1 MTQTNKFEDLTPS
14 YDVELGLYKDALDE
28 AFNNKKV
35 RNIAITGSYGSG
47 KSSLIETYKR
57 EKKLPA
63 IHISLAHFERE
74 EETDQDNIINILEG
88 KIINQLVQQI
98 NPDDIPQT
106 RFKIKKEIN
115 EKRIKKF
122 LYVILVI
129 VICLIINICFENW
142 KDLIIGI
149 SRELELPYLLF
160 FCSYFFQIV
169 TFLCLLS
176 SLIYIIYNVVLIQKN
191 KQLVKKAVVKDIEIE
206 VFDESNDSFFD
217 KYLNEVLYIFINSKI
232 NTFVFEDMDRYNDN
246 YIFEKLK
253 EINTLVN
260 NKVNNRV
267 IRFVYLL
274 KDDTFI
280 SKDRTKFFDF
290 IIPVIPV
297 VDSSNSYNKLKE
309 RFQKNGILD
318 QFDQNFL
325 SDISLYIDEY
335 RILKNICNEYLIY
348 DSKLNVIDLDPNK
361 LFAMIVYKN
370 IFPKDFSMLQ
380 MNLGY
385 VKEVFD
391 KKTKITEVIESNLR
405 EEIENLKTELSTTK
419 DIRQNEIDELDAT
432 YFVLPDNLKIDSTD
446 LEDISNGV
454 ELIKMIKS
462 NNYDVDEYGRNGF
475 FISEKNLKNNF
486 NKLLEIPEY
495 KKKFDILTKG
505 KANEI
510 QRIDKELIVKRNEL
524 EQIKRKSLSEL
535 INRDNKEEIFNNKV
549 DENNEDDKNDKYLYI
564 KKSPYFDLLKYII
577 NNGYIN
583 ENTYFDYMSYFYPNG
598 ISQNDKI
605 FLRSITDQKALDYD
619 YRIDSPIKVYKRI
632 NKKYYLDP
640 EVLNNSLLSYLLS
653 ADKEDELLK
662 INQLL
667 KTNNNLDFITQYFD
681 TYINTDKFCFY
692 FLNDSEVIRKI
703 VLKEEIKAVEMIKYA
718 LSFNDLEL
726 DENTIDF
733 INDHSEIADG
743 YKIVY
748 DKYSYIEY
756 INNTKD
762 ETLKQRITENIG
774 DKLVNNLKNNKIKF
788 THIDFQ
794 KVDLSFLEIIYKN
807 HCYDIS
813 FDHVKQMMEYFYK
826 LSSDCDYYSKNAT
839 LVFSN
844 KEQSLYQ
851 YIIENPNTYLNMI
864 LNSSNNKINDNEEV
878 VIEILNMNNLE
889 NNLKESY
896 IERLD
901 TKVTNISSVDSELWD
916 SLLINRK
923 VYETEDNIIRYFNEY
938 QELDDVLIDFIN
950 LFEKEIIF
958 DFSKIEEKYGEE
970 IRSKFFNK
978 IVKCNELKD
987 KQYNSIFKNCNRYYK
1002 YFSIENLNEDKVDI
1016 LIRCKV
1022 IRMNSETLIFMRKE
1036 YSNNIGNYLDNYSND
1051 YYDLI
1056 IDNIQLFDYDELLY
1070 ILESNQFSV
1079 LQKTNLMDCTDRTI
1093 TYSFNYLDKVKIDI
1107 LANHLDEDDYQLIS
1121 DGFNNETDD
1130 VKNKISEVF
1139 NGNLSIVISKNISMN
1154 QELLFNL
1161 FDEYEINENRKLLL
1175 INNSIE
1181 KYDFDSIRKCFEYIS
1196 GENFNDI
1203 FMGKNPKITINDTNE
1218 SILHILKSKEIVSS
1232 FKEENDYYRVYIK
1245 HRK

>member
-1 MTQTNKFEDLTPS
+1 M
-14 YDVELGLYKDALDE
+14 
-28 AFNNKKV
+28 
-35 RNIAITGSYGSG
+35 
-47 KSSLIETYKR
+47 
-57 EKKLPA
+57 
-63 IHISLAHFERE
+63 
-74 EETDQDNIINILEG
+74 
-88 KIINQLVQQI
+88 
-98 NPDDIPQT
+98 
-106 RFKIKKEIN
+106 
-115 EKRIKKF
+115 
-122 LYVILVI
+122 
-129 VICLIINICFENW
+129 
-142 KDLIIGI
+142 
-149 SRELELPYLLF
+149 
-160 FCSYFFQIV
+160 
-169 TFLCLLS
+169 
-176 SLIYIIYNVVLIQKN
+176 
-191 KQLVKKAVVKDIEIE
+191 
-206 VFDESNDSFFD
+206 
-217 KYLNEVLYIFINSKI
+217 
-232 NTFVFEDMDRYNDN
+232 
-246 YIFEKLK
+246 
-253 EINTLVN
+253 
-260 NKVNNRV
+260 
-267 IRFVYLL
+267 
-274 KDDTFI
+274 
-280 SKDRTKFFDF
+280 
-290 IIPVIPV
+290 
-297 VDSSNSYNKLKE
+297 
-309 RFQKNGILD
+309 D

-970 IRSKFFNK
+970 IRSKFFNQ

>member
-1 MTQTNKFEDLTPS
+1 
-14 YDVELGLYKDALDE
+14 
-28 AFNNKKV
+28 
-35 RNIAITGSYGSG
+35 
-47 KSSLIETYKR
+47 
-57 EKKLPA
+57 
-63 IHISLAHFERE
+63 
-74 EETDQDNIINILEG
+74 
-88 KIINQLVQQI
+88 
-98 NPDDIPQT
+98 
-106 RFKIKKEIN
+106 
-115 EKRIKKF
+115 
-122 LYVILVI
+122 
-129 VICLIINICFENW
+129 
-142 KDLIIGI
+142 
-149 SRELELPYLLF
+149 
-160 FCSYFFQIV
+160 
-169 TFLCLLS
+169 
-176 SLIYIIYNVVLIQKN
+176 
-191 KQLVKKAVVKDIEIE
+191 
-206 VFDESNDSFFD
+206 
-217 KYLNEVLYIFINSKI
+217 
-232 NTFVFEDMDRYNDN
+232 MDRYNDN

-619 YRIDSPIKVYKRI
+619 YRIDSPIKVY

-653 ADKEDELLK
+653 ADKEYELLK

-970 IRSKFFNK
+970 IRSKFFNQ

-1093 TYSFNYLDKVKIDI
+1093 TYSFNYLDKVKIAI

>member
-1 MTQTNKFEDLTPS
+1 
-14 YDVELGLYKDALDE
+14 
-28 AFNNKKV
+28 
-35 RNIAITGSYGSG
+35 
-47 KSSLIETYKR
+47 
-57 EKKLPA
+57 
-63 IHISLAHFERE
+63 
-74 EETDQDNIINILEG
+74 
-88 KIINQLVQQI
+88 
-98 NPDDIPQT
+98 
-106 RFKIKKEIN
+106 
-115 EKRIKKF
+115 
-122 LYVILVI
+122 
-129 VICLIINICFENW
+129 
-142 KDLIIGI
+142 
-149 SRELELPYLLF
+149 
-160 FCSYFFQIV
+160 
-169 TFLCLLS
+169 
-176 SLIYIIYNVVLIQKN
+176 
-191 KQLVKKAVVKDIEIE
+191 
-206 VFDESNDSFFD
+206 
-217 KYLNEVLYIFINSKI
+217 
-232 NTFVFEDMDRYNDN
+232 
-246 YIFEKLK
+246 
-253 EINTLVN
+253 
-260 NKVNNRV
+260 
-267 IRFVYLL
+267 
-274 KDDTFI
+274 
-280 SKDRTKFFDF
+280 
-290 IIPVIPV
+290 
-297 VDSSNSYNKLKE
+297 
-309 RFQKNGILD
+309 
-318 QFDQNFL
+318 
-325 SDISLYIDEY
+325 
-335 RILKNICNEYLIY
+335 
-348 DSKLNVIDLDPNK
+348 
-361 LFAMIVYKN
+361 MIVYKN

-454 ELIKMIKS
+454 ELIKTIKS

-970 IRSKFFNK
+970 IRSKFFNQ

>member
-1 MTQTNKFEDLTPS
+1 
-14 YDVELGLYKDALDE
+14 
-28 AFNNKKV
+28 
-35 RNIAITGSYGSG
+35 
-47 KSSLIETYKR
+47 
-57 EKKLPA
+57 
-63 IHISLAHFERE
+63 
-74 EETDQDNIINILEG
+74 
-88 KIINQLVQQI
+88 
-98 NPDDIPQT
+98 
-106 RFKIKKEIN
+106 
-115 EKRIKKF
+115 
-122 LYVILVI
+122 
-129 VICLIINICFENW
+129 
-142 KDLIIGI
+142 
-149 SRELELPYLLF
+149 
-160 FCSYFFQIV
+160 
-169 TFLCLLS
+169 
-176 SLIYIIYNVVLIQKN
+176 
-191 KQLVKKAVVKDIEIE
+191 
-206 VFDESNDSFFD
+206 
-217 KYLNEVLYIFINSKI
+217 
-232 NTFVFEDMDRYNDN
+232 
-246 YIFEKLK
+246 
-253 EINTLVN
+253 
-260 NKVNNRV
+260 
-267 IRFVYLL
+267 
-274 KDDTFI
+274 
-280 SKDRTKFFDF
+280 
-290 IIPVIPV
+290 
-297 VDSSNSYNKLKE
+297 
-309 RFQKNGILD
+309 
-318 QFDQNFL
+318 
-325 SDISLYIDEY
+325 
-335 RILKNICNEYLIY
+335 
-348 DSKLNVIDLDPNK
+348 
-361 LFAMIVYKN
+361 MIVYKN

-970 IRSKFFNK
+970 IRSKFFNQ

-1093 TYSFNYLDKVKIDI
+1093 TYSFNYLDKVKIAI

>member
-1 MTQTNKFEDLTPS
+1 MIQKNKFEDLTPS
-14 YDVELGLYKDALDE
+14 NDVELGLYKDALDE

-115 EKRIKKF
+115 EKRIKKY

-149 SRELELPYLLF
+149 SRELALPYLLF

-176 SLIYIIYNVVLIQKN
+176 SLIYIIYNVVLIQNN

-419 DIRQNEIDELDAT
+419 DIRQSEIDELDAT
-432 YFVLPDNLKIDSTD
+432 FFVQPNILKVGSTD

-454 ELIKMIKS
+454 ELIKMIKD
-462 NNYDVDEYGRNGF
+462 NNYDVTGYNRNGYRVT
-475 FISEKNLKNNF
+475 KNLKNDF
-486 NKLLEIPEY
+486 EKLLEIPEY
-495 KKKFDILTKG
+495 KKKFDILIKE
-505 KANEI
+505 KDNEI
-510 QRIDKELIVKRNEL
+510 QRIDKELIAKRNEL
-524 EQIKRKSLSEL
+524 DQIKRKSLSEL

-549 DENNEDDKNDKYLYI
+549 DENQVDDKNDKYLYI
-564 KKSPYFDLLKYII
+564 KESPYFDLLKYII
-577 NNGYIN
+577 SNGYIN

-667 KTNNNLDFITQYFD
+667 KTNNNIDFITQYFD

-692 FLNDSEVIRKI
+692 FLNDSEVIKKI
-703 VLKEEIKAVEMIKYA
+703 VLKEEMKAVEMIKYV

-748 DKYSYIEY
+748 DKYSYIEH

-762 ETLKQRITENIG
+762 EILKQRITENIG
-774 DKLVNNLKNNKIKF
+774 DKLVNNLKNSKIKF

-807 HCYDIS
+807 NCYDIS

-839 LVFSN
+839 LVFSK

-889 NNLKESY
+889 NNLKETY
-896 IERLD
+896 IERLE
-901 TKVTNISSVDSELWD
+901 TKVTNISGVDSELWD

-923 VYETEDNIIRYFNEY
+923 VYETEDNIISYFNEY

-970 IRSKFFNK
+970 IRSKFFNQ

-987 KQYNSIFKNCNRYYK
+987 KQYNSIFRNCNRYYK

-1121 DGFNNETDD
+1121 DGFNNEIDD

-1139 NGNLSIVISKNISMN
+1139 NSNLSIVISKNISMN

>member
-1 MTQTNKFEDLTPS
+1 MS
-14 YDVELGLYKDALDE
+14 
-28 AFNNKKV
+28 
-35 RNIAITGSYGSG
+35 
-47 KSSLIETYKR
+47 
-57 EKKLPA
+57 
-63 IHISLAHFERE
+63 
-74 EETDQDNIINILEG
+74 
-88 KIINQLVQQI
+88 
-98 NPDDIPQT
+98 
-106 RFKIKKEIN
+106 
-115 EKRIKKF
+115 
-122 LYVILVI
+122 
-129 VICLIINICFENW
+129 
-142 KDLIIGI
+142 
-149 SRELELPYLLF
+149 
-160 FCSYFFQIV
+160 
-169 TFLCLLS
+169 
-176 SLIYIIYNVVLIQKN
+176 
-191 KQLVKKAVVKDIEIE
+191 
-206 VFDESNDSFFD
+206 
-217 KYLNEVLYIFINSKI
+217 
-232 NTFVFEDMDRYNDN
+232 
-246 YIFEKLK
+246 
-253 EINTLVN
+253 
-260 NKVNNRV
+260 
-267 IRFVYLL
+267 
-274 KDDTFI
+274 
-280 SKDRTKFFDF
+280 
-290 IIPVIPV
+290 
-297 VDSSNSYNKLKE
+297 
-309 RFQKNGILD
+309 KNGILD

-970 IRSKFFNK
+970 IRSKFFNQ

>member
-1 MTQTNKFEDLTPS
+1 MTQSNKFEDLTPS

-74 EETDQDNIINILEG
+74 EGTDQDNIINILEG

-115 EKRIKKF
+115 EQRIKKY
-122 LYVILVI
+122 LYVILVF

-149 SRELELPYLLF
+149 SRELEFPYLLF
-160 FCSYFFQIV
+160 FCSYFFQII

-176 SLIYIIYNVVLIQKN
+176 SLIYIIYNVVLLQKN

-232 NTFVFEDMDRYNDN
+232 DTFVFEDMDRYNDN

-274 KDDTFI
+274 KDDTFT

-309 RFQKNGILD
+309 RFQKNGILN

-335 RILKNICNEYLIY
+335 RILKNICNEYLMY

-405 EEIENLKTELSTTK
+405 EEIENLKTELSSTK
-419 DIRQNEIDELDAT
+419 DIRQSEIDELDAT
-432 YFVLPDNLKIDSTD
+432 FFVHPNILRIGSTYLK
-446 LEDISNGV
+446 DIKTGA
-454 ELIKMIKS
+454 ELIKTIKD
-462 NNYDVDEYGRNGF
+462 NNYDVIGYDRNGYS
-475 FISEKNLKNNF
+475 IRKNLKNNF
-486 NKLLEIPEY
+486 EKLLEIPEY
-495 KKKFDILTKG
+495 KKKFDILIKG
-505 KANEI
+505 KDNEI
-510 QRIDKELIVKRNEL
+510 QRIDKELMAKRNEL
-524 EQIKRKSLSEL
+524 DQIKRKSLSEL
-535 INRDNKEEIFNNKV
+535 INRDNKEEIFNDKV

-564 KKSPYFDLLKYII
+564 KESPYFDLLKYII
-577 NNGYIN
+577 SNGYID

-632 NKKYYLDP
+632 NEKYYLDL

-653 ADKEDELLK
+653 SDKEDELLK

-692 FLNDSEVIRKI
+692 FLNDSEVIKKI
-703 VLKEEIKAVEMIKYA
+703 VLKEEMKAVEMIKYA

-733 INDHSEIADG
+733 INDHSEIADD
-743 YKIVY
+743 YKIAY
-748 DKYSYIEY
+748 DKYSYIEH

-762 ETLKQRITENIG
+762 EILKQRITENIG
-774 DKLVNNLKNNKIKF
+774 DNLVNNLKNNKIKF

-794 KVDLSFLEIIYKN
+794 KVDLSFLEQIYEN
-807 HCYDIS
+807 NCYDIS
-813 FDHVKQMMEYFYK
+813 FNHVNQMLEYFYK
-826 LSSDCDYYSKNAT
+826 LSSNCDYYCKNAT

-844 KEQSLYQ
+844 KEQPLFQ
-851 YIIENPNTYLNMI
+851 YICENSNAYLKMI
-864 LNSSNNKINDNEEV
+864 LNNSNSKISDDEEV
-878 VIEILNMNNLE
+878 VIEILNMDNLE
-889 NNLKESY
+889 NNLKETY

-901 TKVTNISSVDSELWD
+901 TKVTNISSVGNELWD

-923 VYETEDNIIRYFNEY
+923 VNETEDNIIGYFEEY
-938 QELDDVLIDFIN
+938 QELNDILIEFMN

-970 IRSKFFNK
+970 IRSEFFDR

-1016 LIRCKV
+1016 LIRCGV
-1022 IRMNSETLIFMRKE
+1022 ISMNSETLIFMRKE

-1056 IDNIQLFDYDELLY
+1056 IDNSQLFDYDELLY
-1070 ILESNQFSV
+1070 ILESNQFSA
-1079 LQKTNLMDCTDRTI
+1079 LQKTSLMDCTSKTI
-1093 TYSFNYLDKVKIDI
+1093 TYNSNYLDKVKIDI
-1107 LANHLDEDDYQLIS
+1107 LSNHLDEDDYQLIS

-1139 NGNLSIVISKNISMN
+1139 DDNLLTVISKNISMN

-1181 KYDFDSIRKCFEYIS
+1181 KYDFGSIRKCFEYIS

-1203 FMGKNPKITINDTNE
+1203 FMGKNPKVTINDTNE

>member
-115 EKRIKKF
+115 EKRIKKY

-149 SRELELPYLLF
+149 SRELALPYLLF

-176 SLIYIIYNVVLIQKN
+176 SLIYIIYNVVLIQNN

-419 DIRQNEIDELDAT
+419 DIRQSEIDELDAT
-432 YFVLPDNLKIDSTD
+432 FFVQPNILKVGSTD

-454 ELIKMIKS
+454 ELIKMIKD
-462 NNYDVDEYGRNGF
+462 NNYDVTGYNRNGYRVT
-475 FISEKNLKNNF
+475 KNLKNDF
-486 NKLLEIPEY
+486 EKLLEIPEY
-495 KKKFDILTKG
+495 KKKFDILIKE
-505 KANEI
+505 KDNEI
-510 QRIDKELIVKRNEL
+510 QRIDKELIAKRNEL
-524 EQIKRKSLSEL
+524 DQIKRKSLSEL

-549 DENNEDDKNDKYLYI
+549 DENQVDDKNDKYLYI
-564 KKSPYFDLLKYII
+564 KESPYFDLLKYII
-577 NNGYIN
+577 SNGYIN

-667 KTNNNLDFITQYFD
+667 KTNNNIDFITQYFD

-692 FLNDSEVIRKI
+692 FLNDSEVIKKI
-703 VLKEEIKAVEMIKYA
+703 VLKEEMKAVEMIKYA

-748 DKYSYIEY
+748 DKYSYIEH

-762 ETLKQRITENIG
+762 EILKQRITENIG
-774 DKLVNNLKNNKIKF
+774 DKLVNNLKNSKIKF

-807 HCYDIS
+807 NCYDIS

-839 LVFSN
+839 LVFSK

-889 NNLKESY
+889 NNLKETY
-896 IERLD
+896 IERLE
-901 TKVTNISSVDSELWD
+901 TKVTNISGVDSELWD

-923 VYETEDNIIRYFNEY
+923 VYETEDNIISYFNEY

-970 IRSKFFNK
+970 IRSKFFNQ

-987 KQYNSIFKNCNRYYK
+987 KQYSSIFKNCNRYYK

-1121 DGFNNETDD
+1121 DGFNNEIDD

>member
-1 MTQTNKFEDLTPS
+1 MK
-14 YDVELGLYKDALDE
+14 
-28 AFNNKKV
+28 
-35 RNIAITGSYGSG
+35 I
-47 KSSLIETYKR
+47 
-57 EKKLPA
+57 
-63 IHISLAHFERE
+63 
-74 EETDQDNIINILEG
+74 G
-88 KIINQLVQQI
+88 KI
-98 NPDDIPQT
+98 
-106 RFKIKKEIN
+106 
-115 EKRIKKF
+115 
-122 LYVILVI
+122 
-129 VICLIINICFENW
+129 
-142 KDLIIGI
+142 
-149 SRELELPYLLF
+149 S
-160 FCSYFFQIV
+160 
-169 TFLCLLS
+169 
-176 SLIYIIYNVVLIQKN
+176 
-191 KQLVKKAVVKDIEIE
+191 
-206 VFDESNDSFFD
+206 
-217 KYLNEVLYIFINSKI
+217 
-232 NTFVFEDMDRYNDN
+232 
-246 YIFEKLK
+246 
-253 EINTLVN
+253 
-260 NKVNNRV
+260 
-267 IRFVYLL
+267 
-274 KDDTFI
+274 
-280 SKDRTKFFDF
+280 
-290 IIPVIPV
+290 
-297 VDSSNSYNKLKE
+297 
-309 RFQKNGILD
+309 KNGILD

-970 IRSKFFNK
+970 IRSKFFNQ

>member
-1 MTQTNKFEDLTPS
+1 
-14 YDVELGLYKDALDE
+14 
-28 AFNNKKV
+28 
-35 RNIAITGSYGSG
+35 
-47 KSSLIETYKR
+47 
-57 EKKLPA
+57 
-63 IHISLAHFERE
+63 
-74 EETDQDNIINILEG
+74 
-88 KIINQLVQQI
+88 
-98 NPDDIPQT
+98 
-106 RFKIKKEIN
+106 
-115 EKRIKKF
+115 
-122 LYVILVI
+122 
-129 VICLIINICFENW
+129 
-142 KDLIIGI
+142 
-149 SRELELPYLLF
+149 
-160 FCSYFFQIV
+160 
-169 TFLCLLS
+169 
-176 SLIYIIYNVVLIQKN
+176 
-191 KQLVKKAVVKDIEIE
+191 
-206 VFDESNDSFFD
+206 
-217 KYLNEVLYIFINSKI
+217 
-232 NTFVFEDMDRYNDN
+232 
-246 YIFEKLK
+246 
-253 EINTLVN
+253 
-260 NKVNNRV
+260 
-267 IRFVYLL
+267 
-274 KDDTFI
+274 
-280 SKDRTKFFDF
+280 
-290 IIPVIPV
+290 
-297 VDSSNSYNKLKE
+297 
-309 RFQKNGILD
+309 LD

-454 ELIKMIKS
+454 ELIKTIKS

-970 IRSKFFNK
+970 IRSKFFNQ

>member
-1 MTQTNKFEDLTPS
+1 
-14 YDVELGLYKDALDE
+14 
-28 AFNNKKV
+28 
-35 RNIAITGSYGSG
+35 
-47 KSSLIETYKR
+47 
-57 EKKLPA
+57 
-63 IHISLAHFERE
+63 
-74 EETDQDNIINILEG
+74 
-88 KIINQLVQQI
+88 
-98 NPDDIPQT
+98 
-106 RFKIKKEIN
+106 
-115 EKRIKKF
+115 
-122 LYVILVI
+122 
-129 VICLIINICFENW
+129 
-142 KDLIIGI
+142 
-149 SRELELPYLLF
+149 
-160 FCSYFFQIV
+160 
-169 TFLCLLS
+169 
-176 SLIYIIYNVVLIQKN
+176 
-191 KQLVKKAVVKDIEIE
+191 
-206 VFDESNDSFFD
+206 
-217 KYLNEVLYIFINSKI
+217 
-232 NTFVFEDMDRYNDN
+232 
-246 YIFEKLK
+246 
-253 EINTLVN
+253 
-260 NKVNNRV
+260 
-267 IRFVYLL
+267 
-274 KDDTFI
+274 
-280 SKDRTKFFDF
+280 
-290 IIPVIPV
+290 
-297 VDSSNSYNKLKE
+297 
-309 RFQKNGILD
+309 
-318 QFDQNFL
+318 
-325 SDISLYIDEY
+325 
-335 RILKNICNEYLIY
+335 
-348 DSKLNVIDLDPNK
+348 
-361 LFAMIVYKN
+361 MIVYKN

-970 IRSKFFNK
+970 IRSKFFNQ

>member
-1 MTQTNKFEDLTPS
+1 M
-14 YDVELGLYKDALDE
+14 
-28 AFNNKKV
+28 
-35 RNIAITGSYGSG
+35 
-47 KSSLIETYKR
+47 
-57 EKKLPA
+57 
-63 IHISLAHFERE
+63 
-74 EETDQDNIINILEG
+74 
-88 KIINQLVQQI
+88 
-98 NPDDIPQT
+98 
-106 RFKIKKEIN
+106 
-115 EKRIKKF
+115 
-122 LYVILVI
+122 
-129 VICLIINICFENW
+129 
-142 KDLIIGI
+142 
-149 SRELELPYLLF
+149 
-160 FCSYFFQIV
+160 
-169 TFLCLLS
+169 
-176 SLIYIIYNVVLIQKN
+176 
-191 KQLVKKAVVKDIEIE
+191 
-206 VFDESNDSFFD
+206 
-217 KYLNEVLYIFINSKI
+217 
-232 NTFVFEDMDRYNDN
+232 
-246 YIFEKLK
+246 
-253 EINTLVN
+253 
-260 NKVNNRV
+260 
-267 IRFVYLL
+267 
-274 KDDTFI
+274 
-280 SKDRTKFFDF
+280 
-290 IIPVIPV
+290 
-297 VDSSNSYNKLKE
+297 
-309 RFQKNGILD
+309 
-318 QFDQNFL
+318 
-325 SDISLYIDEY
+325 
-335 RILKNICNEYLIY
+335 
-348 DSKLNVIDLDPNK
+348 
-361 LFAMIVYKN
+361 
-370 IFPKDFSMLQ
+370 
-380 MNLGY
+380 
-385 VKEVFD
+385 
-391 KKTKITEVIESNLR
+391 
-405 EEIENLKTELSTTK
+405 
-419 DIRQNEIDELDAT
+419 
-432 YFVLPDNLKIDSTD
+432 
-446 LEDISNGV
+446 
-454 ELIKMIKS
+454 
-462 NNYDVDEYGRNGF
+462 
-475 FISEKNLKNNF
+475 KNNF

-632 NKKYYLDP
+632 NKKYYLDS

-970 IRSKFFNK
+970 IRSKFFNQ